1 MTAQR
6 TGYVRL
12 MTSPDDLLA
21 RLNETRG
28 EGVSDDGHIIVVL
41 DGTSNLIDLRLDSK
55 VMRLP
60 AEDIAAGVQQAFG
73 YARAA
78 VQAEMKQA
86 NATAALPEPDSML
99 RLTQVSE
106 ESLKRLSDLAGIA
119 QSIADKLGKA

>member
-1 MTAQR
+1 
-6 TGYVRL
+6 

-28 EGVSDDGHIIVVL
+28 EGVSDDGHITVVL
-41 DGTSNLIDLRLDSK
+41 DGTSNLIDLKFDSK

-78 VQAEMKQA
+78 VQAEMKQ
-86 NATAALPEPDSML
+86 NSTAALPEPDSML